1 MNGCGVF
8 EFSAT
13 TIPKHIMDFSQEEQI
28 DLQNIDHFIFHQGSK
43 YIVDTI
49 RQRLKL
55 DKNKALFGA
64 NFYGN
69 TISSSIPILL
79 ENEFR
84 KQCYNTIINSRI

>member
-1 MNGCGVF
+1 MQRNHHTKTYNGF
-8 EFSAT
+8 FTRRTNRS
-13 TIPKHIMDFSQEEQI
+13 S
-28 DLQNIDHFIFHQGSK
+28 NIDHFIFHQGSK

-84 KQCYNTIINSRI
+84 KQCYNTIINFRI